1 MRNGNRRI
9 KMLAA
14 LLAAVVLAACAV
26 PASAEEAAPYDGGLR
41 IKEGTLLPMCEYSD
55 PRDPAYSNEK
65 SDILRF
71 CVYVETDYDTDNDGM
86 ADLVKALV
94 QVPRAAVEG
103 KYRAA
108 TIYDPTPYGVGTESG
123 PMRKHMKI
131 RNICST
137 KSPLITTVC
146 IARAGRESQREK

>member
-1 MRNGNRRI
+1 MRNRNRRI

-26 PASAEEAAPYDGGLR
+26 PARAEEAAPYDGGLR

-55 PRDPAYSNEK
+55 PRDPAYSNEN

-108 TIYDPTPYGVGTESG
+108 TIYDPTPYGVGTYEKAYED
-123 PMRKHMKI
+123 PEHMFNKI
-131 RNICST
+131 PFDYDSLYRACT
-137 KSPLITTVC
+137 KRVP
-146 IARAGRESQREK
+146 AGRL

>member
-9 KMLAA
+9 KMLSA

-26 PASAEEAAPYDGGLR
+26 PARAEEATPYDGGLR

-55 PRDPAYSNEK
+55 PRDPAYSNEN

-71 CVYVETDYDTDNDGM
+71 CVYVETDCDTDNDGM

-108 TIYDPTPYGVGTESG
+108 TIYDPTPTESG

-146 IARAGRESQREK
+146 TARARREFRREK